1 MFIYIH
7 TIYWRLYFLYMYQP
21 THLAVSLTLS
31 RETVESSEANNKHF
45 FWLLLLPTVMINSE
59 SEDTDLVFYDEN
71 LCGLDPLFHVH
82 CKLFIVDVLNLSPYP
97 TLPGAYCYKNHPI
110 FKVDIMGIIAS
121 CQEKQK
127 NFILGV
133 DDGTGIISCCVWKEK
148 VETGDNDFRSFLP
161 ESLRLKTHTLHPE
174 FSLGEMVHIRGKIK
188 SYKGVNEIMINYIT
202 PVSSVSAELT
212 HMLQSPYLYK
222 TVYDQT
228 LVLASEVQKLQLEAN
243 EIRTGLKPLE
253 NVMREL
259 LAKITVFNIETIKEH
274 DIMHRIQDSLGV
286 HESLEYVESM
296 LNKVLKQMEHQGLIC
311 SRSDLGNSTYES
323 LLNPKADLKLLIMDI
338 IKKEVYNGNE
348 YGCSLM
354 TLRSSLEKT
363 SQYTD
368 ISDVAVNWCLDQLE
382 TSSSIIKI
390 TNTCFMP
397 S

>member
-1 MFIYIH
+1 
-7 TIYWRLYFLYMYQP
+7 
-21 THLAVSLTLS
+21 
-31 RETVESSEANNKHF
+31 
-45 FWLLLLPTVMINSE
+45 MINSE

-97 TLPGAYCYKNHPI
+97 TLP
-110 FKVDIMGIIAS
+110 
-121 CQEKQK
+121 
-127 NFILGV
+127 V
-133 DDGTGIISCCVWKEK
+133 DDGTGIISCCVWKQK

-243 EIRTGLKPLE
+243 EIRTGLKPL
-253 NVMREL
+253 
-259 LAKITVFNIETIKEH
+259 
-274 DIMHRIQDSLGV
+274 
-286 HESLEYVESM
+286 SLEYVESM
-296 LNKVLKQMEHQGLIC
+296 LNKVLKQMERQGLIC
-311 SRSDLGNSTYES
+311 SRSDLANSKYES

-382 TSSSIIKI
+382 TSSNIIKI
-390 TNTCFMP
+390 TDTCFMP

>member
-202 PVSSVSAELT
+202 APVSSVSAELT

-243 EIRTGLKPLE
+243 EIRTGLKPL
-253 NVMREL
+253 
-259 LAKITVFNIETIKEH
+259 
-274 DIMHRIQDSLGV
+274 
-286 HESLEYVESM
+286 SLEYVESM

>member
-1 MFIYIH
+1 
-7 TIYWRLYFLYMYQP
+7 
-21 THLAVSLTLS
+21 
-31 RETVESSEANNKHF
+31 
-45 FWLLLLPTVMINSE
+45 MINSE

-97 TLPGAYCYKNHPI
+97 TLP
-110 FKVDIMGIIAS
+110 
-121 CQEKQK
+121 
-127 NFILGV
+127 V
-133 DDGTGIISCCVWKEK
+133 DDGTGIISCCVWKQK

-296 LNKVLKQMEHQGLIC
+296 LNKVLKQMERQGLIC
-311 SRSDLGNSTYES
+311 SRSDLANSKYES

-382 TSSSIIKI
+382 TSSNIIKI
-390 TNTCFMP
+390 TDTCFMP